1 MLAAMSLRWTILS
14 LAYDRMSRSGEE
26 AGVAAM
32 RENLLAGAAG
42 RVLEIGGGT
51 GANLPFYAGIDSL
64 VVTEPE
70 PAMLRRLQD
79 KAREQA
85 PQAELVQSPAED
97 MPFEDASFD
106 TVVST
111 LVLCGVD
118 QARSLREIQRVLRP
132 GGRLLFLEH
141 VRSDDPGVARLQ
153 DRVSPLNRFFLGCY
167 CNRQTL
173 AAIEG
178 AGFTVSRVEHSEL
191 PKAPRFVRPL
201 IVGEAVAAS

>member
-1 MLAAMSLRWTILS
+1 MSLRWTIL
-14 LAYDRMSRSGEE
+14 AAVYDRMSRSGEE

-32 RENLLAGAAG
+32 RGNLLAGAAG

-51 GANLPFYAGIDSL
+51 GANLPFYDRIDSL

-85 PQAELVQSPAED
+85 PQAELVQAPAED
-97 MPFEDASFD
+97 LPFEAASFD

-118 QARSLREIQRVLRP
+118 QGRSLREIQRVLRP

-153 DRVSPLNRFFLGCY
+153 DRVSPLNRFFLGCH

-173 AAIEG
+173 GAIEA
-178 AGFTVSRVEHSEL
+178 AGFTVSSVEHSEL

-201 IVGEAVAAS
+201 IVGEAVAAG